1 LPNKTI
7 NKSLLFIICLIEYVE
22 KLECGKHLHDR
33 IISLKGEVCANK
45 TSLTPPL
52 CIEVSVPS
60 QECERK
66 TKAGYQNETCTITRE

>member
-1 LPNKTI
+1 MKHVQLRE
-7 NKSLLFIICLIEYVE
+7 LA
-22 KLECGKHLHDR
+22 CGKHLHDR

-60 QECERK
+60 QECERS
-66 TKAGYQNETCTITRE
+66 CHVFVR